1 EAVDRVVL
9 LEVVDRRLVATPVEL
24 VAPVLEA
31 VGPGDQH
38 LPAAR
43 PRHLVGAVAVEN
55 RASVGRVRPQP
66 ASHLDDDHAL
76 VAIRD
81 LDLLAGRRGHRA
93 PDPGSAIGGELD
105 RRPATTND
113 QANIARATI
122 AASA

>member
-1 EAVDRVVL
+1 MDRVVL
-9 LEVVDRRLVATPVEL
+9 RKVVDRRLVTASVEL
-24 VAPVLEA
+24 VAPVLQA

-38 LPAAR
+38 LPPTR
-43 PRHLVGAVAVEN
+43 PRHLVGAVAVED

-66 ASHLDDDHAL
+66 ASHLDDDRAL
-76 VAIRD
+76 VAVGD

-93 PDPGSAIGGELD
+93 PDPGSATEGEFD

-113 QANIARATI
+113 QANIASATI